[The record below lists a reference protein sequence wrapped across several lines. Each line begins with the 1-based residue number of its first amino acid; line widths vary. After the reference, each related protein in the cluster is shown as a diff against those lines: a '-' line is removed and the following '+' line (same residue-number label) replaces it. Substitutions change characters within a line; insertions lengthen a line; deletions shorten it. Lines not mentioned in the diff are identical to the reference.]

1 MKKIDNFKIK
11 FFADGADLK
20 DFRKLSKNRLVSG
33 FTTNPSL
40 MRKSGIKNYLSFAK
54 KVLKLI
60 RVKPVSFEIFADDI
74 KEIEK
79 QALKISKLGK
89 NVFVKIPIINT
100 KKKSNAKLIA
110 KLNKQGV
117 KINVTAVFTL
127 KQTTSL
133 FKLISGK
140 TEIIISVFA
149 GRIADTGLDAQF
161 EMKKHLVKC
170 KTKRNI
176 KILWA
181 SVREVYNL
189 VEADNIGCHIIT
201 VPPSILSKTK
211 NFNKNLEN
219 YSQETVKMFFDDA
232 KKSGYSL

>member
-11 FFADGADLK
+11 IFADGADLK
-20 DFRKLSKNRLVSG
+20 DFKKLSKNKLVSG

-40 MRKSGIKNYLSFAK
+40 MRKSGITNYLSFAK
-54 KVLKLI
+54 KVLKI
-60 RVKPVSFEIFADDI
+60 IKIKPVSFEIFADDI
-74 KEIEK
+74 EEIEK

-100 KKKSNAKLIA
+100 KKKTNAKLIA
-110 KLNKQGV
+110 KLNGQGIKV
-117 KINVTAVFTL
+117 NVTAIFTL
-127 KQTTSL
+127 EQTKSL
-133 FKLISGK
+133 FKLLNKK
-140 TEIIISVFA
+140 TEIILSVFA
-149 GRIADTGLDAQF
+149 GRIADTGINAKL
-161 EMKKHLVKC
+161 EMKKHIKTC
-170 KTKRNI
+170 KSKKNV

-189 VEADNIGCHIIT
+189 VEAEKIGCHIIT

-219 YSQETVKMFFDDA
+219 YSQETVQMFFDDA
-232 KKSGYSL
+232 KKSGYSI

>member
-89 NVFVKIPIINT
+89 NVFVKITIINT

-189 VEADNIGCHIIT
+189 VEAENIGCHIIT

>member
-1 MKKIDNFKIK
+1 MKKIEKFKIK

-20 DFRKLSKNRLVSG
+20 DFIKLSKNKLVSG

-40 MRKSGIKNYLSFAK
+40 MRKSGVKNYLSFAK
-54 KVLKLI
+54 KVLKII
-60 RVKPVSFEIFADDI
+60 RKKPVSFEIFADDI
-74 KEIEK
+74 DQIEK
-79 QALKISKLGK
+79 QALKISKLGE

-100 KKKSNAKLIA
+100 KKKSNVALIA
-110 KLNKQGV
+110 DLNRKGV
-117 KINVTAVFTL
+117 KINVTAIFTTN
-127 KQTTSL
+127 QTISL
-133 FKLISGK
+133 FKKIKGK
-140 TEIIISVFA
+140 TEIIFSVFA
-149 GRIADTGLDAQF
+149 GRIADTGVNAQL
-161 EMKKHLVKC
+161 EMKKHIKNC
-170 KTKRNI
+170 KGKKNI

-189 VEADNIGCHIIT
+189 VEAENIGCHIIT

-211 NFNKNLEN
+211 NFNKNLED